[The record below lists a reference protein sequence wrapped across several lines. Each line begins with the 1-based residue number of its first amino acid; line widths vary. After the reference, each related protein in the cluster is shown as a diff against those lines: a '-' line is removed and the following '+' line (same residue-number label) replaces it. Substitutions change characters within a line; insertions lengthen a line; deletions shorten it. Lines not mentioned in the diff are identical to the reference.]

1 MVCQINSSC
10 CMVMEVVVGVGRVTK
25 VVFLDG
31 QPNLLSIQRELCN
44 QTDQSR
50 NPINLS
56 KITFHLNK
64 PPKLNSNHNCTHQVL
79 FDCATMA
86 SHTVYREVQFAHKNA
101 EVSYIVND
109 DEESNGTPS

>member
-10 CMVMEVVVGVGRVTK
+10 CMVVVVGVGRVTK
-25 VVFLDG
+25 VVCCWFLDG

-56 KITFHLNK
+56 KNTFHLNSRQTSIQTTTVTTSFIIK
-64 PPKLNSNHNCTHQVL
+64 AL
-79 FDCATMA
+79 FD
-86 SHTVYREVQFAHKNA
+86 
-101 EVSYIVND
+101 
-109 DEESNGTPS
+109 